1 MTIGD
6 FVGAGSH
13 VPLLASVVA
22 TAGPGPVLELGVGDS
37 STPLLRELCKA
48 MGREL
53 VGVDT
58 HEEWAR
64 KYGAH
69 LLSAPPAGLWE
80 RDWAVV
86 FIDTSPPPTRLE
98 LVQLVRY
105 RAEFIVIHD
114 TDNQGGDLA
123 DLVAYFDTFPHLYT
137 DESTRPWTTVVS
149 GTRAY
154 PGGGR

>member
-1 MTIGD
+1 MIGD
-6 FVGAGSH
+6 YAGAGSH

-22 TAGPGPVLELGVGDS
+22 TARPGPVLELGVGDS

-58 HEEWAR
+58 HEAWAR

-69 LLSAPPAGLWE
+69 LLSAVPGGLFLRE
-80 RDWAVV
+80 WAVV

-98 LVQLVRY
+98 LVRLVRPH
-105 RAEFIVIHD
+105 AEFIVIHD

-123 DLVAYFDTFPHLYT
+123 DLVEHFATFPHLYT
-137 DESTRPWTTVVS
+137 DESSRPWTTVV
-149 GTRAY
+149 GDVRAY